1 MDLKLVNIFYP
12 YIYTPRLYISMLSYA
27 QVRSHWWTTTG
38 FGSSTADCEYSDVCL
53 CRHAHSIS
61 VTNEWEMRLHRSWS
75 MIACLCLHAVACVH
89 IYIYTC
95 IYIFISTRSDMQS
108 RRNHSGHRSS
118 TEDFVYMHIL
128 SQRPM
133 NGKWDS
139 PPPKVDR
146 WLSVFVDVAFMV
158 G

>member
-53 CRHAHSIS
+53 CRHAHSIT

-75 MIACLCLHAVACVH
+75 MIACLCLHAAACVH
-89 IYIYTC
+89 IHIYTHVYIYIYPHALICNHGGTTVDIEAVLKTLSTC
-95 IYIFISTRSDMQS
+95 TYYL
-108 RRNHSGHRSS
+108 SGQWMGN
-118 TEDFVYMHIL
+118 EIV
-128 SQRPM
+128 
-133 NGKWDS
+133 
-139 PPPKVDR
+139 PKVDR
-146 WLSVFVDVAFMV
+146 WLSVFVDVTFMV